1 MKKSGQ
7 INKQNIYPSIKVLK
21 SRIQKNLPQLKNLDI
36 GLVIKKANANIIAK
50 LQKPLTDDL
59 LS

>member
-7 INKQNIYPSIKVLK
+7 INRQNIYPSIKVLK
-21 SRIQKNLPQLKNLDI
+21 SLIQKNLPQLKNLEI

-50 LQKPLTDDL
+50 LQKPLIEDL